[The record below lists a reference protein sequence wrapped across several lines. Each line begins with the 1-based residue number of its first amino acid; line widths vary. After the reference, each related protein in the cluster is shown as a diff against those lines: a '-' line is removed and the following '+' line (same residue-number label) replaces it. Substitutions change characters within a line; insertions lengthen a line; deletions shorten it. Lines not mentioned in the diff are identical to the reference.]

1 MKLLAWGCCDK
12 KWNCGGKNRVP
23 CLSALPEVEWVPSA
37 QRGLLLR
44 HTISFPFNYAMSGFH
59 FPQRNSRQP
68 CTSHDLQQHDMTSP
82 SRSIRRLLR
91 LGSLKIEVDSSSCFQ
106 VTVYAKITRDCKG
119 VRAENYK
126 YVHEPQTAT

>member
-12 KWNCGGKNRVP
+12 TWNCGGEKSSSMSVSVAGGRMGP
-23 CLSALPEVEWVPSA
+23 LCSAWFAVEAHDQLP
-37 QRGLLLR
+37 
-44 HTISFPFNYAMSGFH
+44 FYAMSGFH

-68 CTSHDLQQHDMTSP
+68 STSHDLQQHDMTSP

-119 VRAENYK
+119 VRAESYK